1 MPAQTPPVTG
11 TQLTA
16 LQALGARLRARRA
29 ELGISAVAAA
39 ESAGMSRATWHRVE
53 GGEPSVTMGAYLSA
67 ADTLGLA
74 LDLRD
79 PQGAEPRA
87 PFTTQSPLPTA
98 KAAAKSAALLPT
110 DRVPLDRYPQLR
122 RLAWQQPGARELGL
136 EDALA
141 LYERNWRHVDP
152 ASLEPQERALITE
165 LIRRVG
171 GGRLL
176 V

>member
-1 MPAQTPPVTG
+1 MPAQTPPVTR
-11 TQLTA
+11 TQLTV

-79 PQGAEPRA
+79 PRQAVP
-87 PFTTQSPLPTA
+87 PTQLATLASSPLPT
-98 KAAAKSAALLPT
+98 AKSAALLPT

-122 RLAWQQPGARELGL
+122 RLAWQQPGVRELGL

-152 ASLEPQERALITE
+152 ASLEPQERELITE
-165 LIRRVG
+165 LVRRVG